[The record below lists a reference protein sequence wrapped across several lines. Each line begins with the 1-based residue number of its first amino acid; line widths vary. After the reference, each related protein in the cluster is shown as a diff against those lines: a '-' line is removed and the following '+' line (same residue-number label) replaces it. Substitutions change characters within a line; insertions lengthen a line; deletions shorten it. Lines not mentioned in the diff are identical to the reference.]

1 MAVLIYTVKAI
12 TSYREI
18 NYRETTYNVT
28 GNVEIRSYQKLR
40 PKILTVC
47 SMPKYELLSSQ
58 TRQIR
63 VKAYNLTTETWANNV
78 NVTLRGDIVSKS
90 DAS

>member
-58 TRQIR
+58 TRHIR
-63 VKAYNLTTETWANNV
+63 VKETWANNV